1 MFYLR
6 KIIITLWKFWK
17 LMNFGLLLATKRTRY
32 DLIYAYDRDGG
43 EIVAYA

>member
-1 MFYLR
+1 MLFIR
-6 KIIITLWKFWK
+6 KIIMTLWK